1 VYTKGNDKGVNVLIS
16 KEAYV
21 LERIKSLVTYSNQQD
36 KMINPETL
44 NNLIEQWSFD
54 YEAEKIHR
62 PEVLIEDETKDC
74 TRCEGSGFLYDS
86 MLHKKP
92 CYVCDGKKFTQT
104 MKEGGESLA

>member
-1 VYTKGNDKGVNVLIS
+1 MYTKGNDKGVNVLIS

-21 LERIKSLVTYSNQQD
+21 LERIKSFVTYSNQQD

-86 MLHKKP
+86 MLNEKP

-104 MKEGGESLA
+104 MKEGGESIA